1 MGGSIMG
8 KTSAQCVKLPGL
20 SLALLTLATMSFIDT
35 ADARITRIVIEKTTP
50 AFEGTTFGAVGAYEQ
65 LDGTAYGEI
74 DPRNPLNAI
83 IQDLELA
90 PRNARGMVEYSMGIS
105 ILKPLDMSKGNRT
118 LLYETVNRGRKN
130 LPNLNFGGDGAK
142 AGDGFLQREG
152 YTLAW
157 SGWQGD
163 ITTGLKIALPIA
175 VNPDGSPITGRVR
188 AEYTLDESSTTVDVT
203 ARPAYEAA
211 SLDNTGAV
219 LTRRV
224 RQADAR
230 ETIDNSKWAFA
241 DCAGTPFPGKPNAA
255 KVCLDGGF
263 DTNHIYELVYTAKNP
278 TVAGIGF
285 AATRDFVA
293 FLRGDFAA
301 ADPAVVN
308 PIAGAIDNT
317 LIFGSS
323 QSGRWIRT
331 FIHLGFNES
340 ESHKKVIDGAIP
352 HKASNRGAFN
362 VRWAQPTRLSG
373 TQHTEAQYP
382 GQESPQTWDVS
393 VDPIAGVTGGQLE
406 RCRKSQTCPKITA
419 TFTDSEY
426 WQSLMALNTTDAAGK
441 KDVTIPP
448 EVRLYFLAGTQHSG
462 GDQLRQP
469 PSVQPKPPLACQ
481 LPANVNSFFPAQRAL
496 LVALR
501 DWVVSGKE
509 PPASVYPTIAR
520 KSLVSIAHVKFPYVP
535 AADRFSTRDV
545 AAQRVHLDRGSA
557 FREADIAGVMAEPPR
572 AGAAYPLLLPQVD
585 ADGNHID
592 GLRNTA
598 VQVPLGTYTG
608 WNVRKAGFSEGDS
621 CDLLGSFIPFF
632 RTKAERIA
640 AEDPRPSLE
649 ERYPTHDV
657 YVEKVSAAAARL
669 VADRFLLPQDAD
681 LLVSQ
686 AKAAAIP

>member
-1 MGGSIMG
+1 MG
-8 KTSAQCVKLPGL
+8 SAYAANRVKLLGL
-20 SLALLTLATMSFIDT
+20 AMTLLPLLPMGFTGA
-35 ADARITRIVIEKTTP
+35 ADAKITNIVIAKRMP
-50 AFEGTTFGAVGAYEQ
+50 VFEGATFDAVGAYEQ
-65 LDGTAYGEI
+65 LDGTAYGEV
-74 DPRNPLNAI
+74 DPRDPLNAI

-90 PRNARGMVEYSMGIS
+90 PRNARGMVEYSMDIS
-105 ILKPLDMSKGNRT
+105 ILKPIDMSKGNRT

-130 LPNLNFGGDGAK
+130 LPFLNIGGDLTK
-142 AGDGFLQREG
+142 PGDGFLQRPG

-157 SGWQGD
+157 SGWEGD
-163 ITTGLKIALPIA
+163 ITTGIRIALPVA

-188 AEYTLDESSTTVDVT
+188 AEYILTAPAATVNIT
-203 ARPAYEAA
+203 APPAYEAA
-211 SLDNTGAV
+211 SLDNAGAT

-224 RQADAR
+224 HQGDAR
-230 ETIDNSKWAFA
+230 ETIPNSRWAFA
-241 DCAGTPFPGKPNAA
+241 DCSSTPFPGKPNAA

-285 AATRDFVA
+285 AATRDFAA
-293 FLRGDFAA
+293 FLRGDSGAA
-301 ADPAVVN
+301 EASVVN
-308 PIAGAIDNT
+308 PLAGGIDNA

-340 ESHKKVIDGAIP
+340 ETHRRVFDGAIP

-362 VRWAQPTRLSG
+362 VRWAQPNRLSG

-393 VDPIAGVTGGQLE
+393 TDPIAGVTGGQLE
-406 RCRKSQTCPKITA
+406 RCRKSQTCPKITVSY
-419 TFTDSEY
+419 TDSEY
-426 WQSLMALNTTDAAGK
+426 WQAMMALNTSDTAGA
-441 KDVTIPP
+441 KDLAIPP
-448 EVRLYFLAGTQHSG
+448 EVRLYFLAGTQHNAS
-462 GDQLRQP
+462 DPLKQP
-469 PSVQPKPPLACQ
+469 PFVQPKPPLACQ
-481 LPANVNSFFPAQRAL
+481 LPVNSNSFFPAQRAL

-501 DWVVSGKE
+501 DWVASGKE
-509 PPASVYPTIAR
+509 PPASAYPTIAR
-520 KSLVSIAHVKFPYVP
+520 KTLVPIAEVTFPFVP
-535 AADRFSTRDV
+535 ASEFSTRGI
-545 AAQRVHLDRGSA
+545 AARRMHLDRGPD

-572 AGAAYPLLLPQVD
+572 VGTAYPLLVPQVD
-585 ADGNHID
+585 ADGNHTD

-621 CDLLGSFIPFF
+621 CDLVGAFIPFF
-632 RTKAERIA
+632 HTKAERVA
-640 AEDPRPSLE
+640 AGDPRPSLE
-649 ERYPTHDV
+649 ERYPTHES
-657 YVEKVSAAAARL
+657 YVEKVSAAAAKL
-669 VADRFLLPQDAD
+669 VADRFLLAEDAE

>member
-1 MGGSIMG
+1 MDR
-8 KTSAQCVKLPGL
+8 KSAKCVKLLGL
-20 SLALLTLATMSFIDT
+20 SVGLMTLATISFIDT
-35 ADARITRIVIEKTTP
+35 ADARITKIVIEKKTP
-50 AFEGTTFGAVGAYEQ
+50 AFEGATFGPVGAYEQ

-74 DPRNPLNAI
+74 DPRSPLNAI

-90 PRNARGMVEYSMGIS
+90 PRNARGMVEYSMGVS

-130 LPNLNFGGDGAK
+130 LPNLNIGGDGAK

-188 AEYTLDESSTTVDVT
+188 AEYTLTASGATVDVT

-211 SLDNTGAV
+211 SLDNAGAV

-241 DCAGTPFPGKPNAA
+241 DCDSMPFPGKPNAA

-278 TVAGIGF
+278 TVAGIGL

-293 FLRGDFAA
+293 FLRGDSAA
-301 ADPAVVN
+301 ADPVAVN
-308 PIAGAIDNT
+308 PIADAIDNT

-340 ESHKKVIDGAIP
+340 ESHKKVFDGAIP

-426 WQSLMALNTTDAAGK
+426 WQAMMALNTTDAAGE

-481 LPANVNSFFPAQRAL
+481 LPANINSFFPAQRAL

-509 PPASVYPTIAR
+509 PPASAYPTIAR
-520 KSLVSIAHVKFPYVP
+520 KSLVSLAHVKFPYVP
-535 AADRFSTRDV
+535 AAERFSTKDV

-557 FREADIAGVMAEPPR
+557 FREADVSGVMAEPPR
-572 AGAAYPLLLPQVD
+572 AGATYPLLLPQVD

-640 AEDPRPSLE
+640 AEDPRLSLE

-657 YVEKVSAAAARL
+657 YIEKVSAAAARL

>member
-1 MGGSIMG
+1 MG
-8 KTSAQCVKLPGL
+8 KAYAKRVKLLGL
-20 SLALLTLATMSFIDT
+20 AAALLPLVTMGLTGT
-35 ADARITRIVIEKTTP
+35 ADARITRVVIAKKTP
-50 AFEGTTFGAVGAYEQ
+50 AFEGATFGAVGAYEQ

-74 DPRNPLNAI
+74 DPRDPLNAI
-83 IQDLELA
+83 IQDVELA

-105 ILKPLDMSKGNRT
+105 ILKPVDMSKANRT

-130 LPNLNFGGDGAK
+130 LPFLNIGGDAAK
-142 AGDGFLQREG
+142 AGDGFLQHEG

-157 SGWQGD
+157 SGWEGD

-175 VNPDGSPITGRVR
+175 INPDGSPITGRVR
-188 AEYTLDESSTTVDVT
+188 GEYILTAATTTVNVS
-203 ARPAYEAA
+203 APPAYEAA
-211 SLDNTGAV
+211 SLDNAGAI

-224 RQADAR
+224 HQRDAR

-241 DCAGTPFPGKPNAA
+241 DCTGTPFPGKPNAG

-263 DTNHIYELVYTAKNP
+263 DSDHIYELVYTAKNP
-278 TVAGIGF
+278 TVAGMGF
-285 AATRDFVA
+285 AATRDFAA
-293 FLRGDFAA
+293 FLRGDVTVV
-301 ADPAVVN
+301 DSPALVN
-308 PIAGAIDNT
+308 PVADGIDNA

-340 ESHKKVIDGAIP
+340 ESHKEVFDGAIP

-362 VRWAQPTRLSG
+362 VRWGQPNRLSG

-393 VDPIAGVTGGQLE
+393 TDPIANVTGGQLE
-406 RCRKSQTCPKITA
+406 RCRKSRTCPKITA
-419 TFTDSEY
+419 TFTDTEY
-426 WQSLMALNTTDAAGK
+426 WQAMMALNTTDAAGE
-441 KDVTIPP
+441 KDFAIPP
-448 EVRLYFLAGTQHSG
+448 EVRLYFFAGTQHGG
-462 GDQLRQP
+462 GDQLKQP
-469 PSVQPKPPLACQ
+469 PFVQPKPPLACQ
-481 LPANVNSFFPAQRAL
+481 LPVNSNSFFPQQRAL
-496 LVALR
+496 LVDLR

-509 PPASVYPTIAR
+509 PPPSAYPTIAR
-520 KSLVSIAHVKFPYVP
+520 QSLVPVAKVKFPYVP
-535 AADRFSTRDV
+535 ASNFSKQGV
-545 AAQRVHLDRGSA
+545 AVQRKHLDRGPA
-557 FREADIAGVMAEPPR
+557 FNETDITGVMAEPPR
-572 AGAAYPLLLPQVD
+572 AGAPYPLLLPQVD
-585 ADGNHID
+585 ADGNHVD

-608 WNVRKAGFSEGDS
+608 WNVRKKGFSEGDS
-621 CDLLGSFIPFF
+621 CDLIGAFIPFF
-632 RTKAERIA
+632 RTKAERMA

-657 YVEKVSAAAARL
+657 YVEKVSAAAAKL

-681 LLVSQ
+681 LIVSQ

>member
-1 MGGSIMG
+1 MGAIMG
-8 KTSAQCVKLPGL
+8 KRSANCVKRSGLP
-20 SLALLTLATMSFIDT
+20 LALLTLATLGFADT
-35 ADARITRIVIEKTTP
+35 ADARITRIVIAQRTP
-50 AFEGTTFGAVGAYEQ
+50 VFEGATFGAAGAYEQ

-74 DPRNPLNAI
+74 DPRDPLNAI
-83 IQDLELA
+83 IQDLALA
-90 PRNARGMVEYSMGIS
+90 PRNARSMIDYSMDIS
-105 ILKPLDMSKGNRT
+105 ILKPVDMSKGNRT

-130 LPNLNFGGDGAK
+130 LPFLNIGGDNDAK

-157 SGWQGD
+157 SGWEGD
-163 ITTGLKIALPIA
+163 ITSGVKIALPVA

-188 AEYTLDESSTTVDVT
+188 AEYTLTAASPTVNVT

-211 SLDNTGAV
+211 SLDNAGAV
-219 LTRRV
+219 LTQRV
-224 RQADAR
+224 RQGDAR
-230 ETIDNSKWAFA
+230 ETIDNSRWAFA
-241 DCAGTPFPGKPNAA
+241 DCANVPFPGKPNAG
-255 KVCLDGGF
+255 KVCLEGGF
-263 DTNHIYELVYTAKNP
+263 DTDHIYELVYTAKNP
-278 TVAGIGF
+278 TVAGIGL
-285 AATRDFVA
+285 AATRDFAA
-293 FLRGDFAA
+293 FLRGDSGA
-301 ADPAVVN
+301 ADPAAVN
-308 PIAGAIDNT
+308 PVAGSIDNA

-323 QSGRWIRT
+323 QSGRWIRS

-340 ESHKKVIDGAIP
+340 ESHKKVFDGAIP

-419 TFTDSEY
+419 TYTDTEY
-426 WQSLMALNTTDAAGK
+426 WQSLMALNTADGE
-441 KDVTIPP
+441 KDFAIPP

-462 GDQLRQP
+462 GNPLRQP
-469 PSVQPKPPLACQ
+469 PAVQPKPPAACQ
-481 LPANVNSFFPAQRAL
+481 LPANTNSFFPAQRAL

-509 PPASVYPTIAR
+509 PPASTYATIAK
-520 KSLVSIAHVKFPYVP
+520 KSLVSVADVKFPYVP
-535 AADRFSTRDV
+535 ASGKFSTRGV
-545 AAQRVHLDRGSA
+545 AAQRVHLDRGPD
-557 FREADIAGVMAEPPR
+557 FREADISGVMAEPPR

-585 ADGNHID
+585 ADGNHTD

-669 VADRFLLPQDAD
+669 VADRFLLPQDAE

-686 AKAAAIP
+686 AKAAAVP

>member
-1 MGGSIMG
+1 MG
-8 KTSAQCVKLPGL
+8 KTSATCVKPLGV
-20 SLALLTLATMSFIDT
+20 SVGLLTLATLGFIDA
-35 ADARITRIVIEKTTP
+35 ADAKITKIVIAQKAP
-50 AFEGTTFGAVGAYEQ
+50 AFDGATFGAAGAYEQ

-74 DPRNPLNAI
+74 DPRDPLNAI
-83 IQDLELA
+83 IQDIALA
-90 PRNARGMVEYSMGIS
+90 PRNARGMVEYSMDIS
-105 ILKPLDMSKGNRT
+105 ILKPVDMSKSNRS

-130 LPNLNFGGDGAK
+130 LPNLNIGGDRDK
-142 AGDGFLQREG
+142 VGDGFLQREG
-152 YTLAW
+152 YTMAW

-163 ITTGLKIALPIA
+163 ITSGIRIALPVA
-175 VNPDGSPITGRVR
+175 VNADGSPITGRVR
-188 AEYTLDESSTTVDVT
+188 AEYTLDESSASVDVT
-203 ARPAYEAA
+203 SRPAYEAA
-211 SLDNTGAV
+211 SLDNAGAV

-224 RQADAR
+224 RQGDAR
-230 ETIDNSKWAFA
+230 ETIDNSQWAFA
-241 DCAGTPFPGKPNAA
+241 DCGNTPFPGKPSAS
-255 KVCLDGGF
+255 KVCLQGGF

-285 AATRDFVA
+285 AATRDFAA
-293 FLRGDFAA
+293 FLRGDATA
-301 ADPAVVN
+301 ADPAAVSPV
-308 PIAGAIDNT
+308 AGAIDHT

-340 ESHKKVIDGAIP
+340 ESHKKVFDGAIP

-393 VDPIAGVTGGQLE
+393 TDPIAKVTGGQLE

-419 TFTDSEY
+419 TYTDSEY
-426 WQSLMALNTTDAAGK
+426 WQSLMALNTADGE
-441 KDVTIPP
+441 KDFAIPP

-462 GDQLRQP
+462 GDQLRQAP
-469 PSVQPKPPLACQ
+469 AVQPKPPAACQ
-481 LPANVNSFFPAQRAL
+481 LPANTNSFFPAQRAL

-501 DWVVSGKE
+501 DWVAGNKE
-509 PPASVYPTIAR
+509 PPASVYPTIAG
-520 KSLVSIAHVKFPYVP
+520 KSLVSLEHVKFPYVP
-535 AADRFSTRDV
+535 ASGKFSVQGV
-545 AAQRVHLDRGSA
+545 AAQRLHLDRGPD
-557 FREADIAGVMAEPPR
+557 FREADVSGVMAEPPR
-572 AGAAYPLLLPQVD
+572 MGAAYPLLLPKVD
-585 ADGNHID
+585 ADGNPVD

-598 VQVPLGTYTG
+598 VQVPIGTHTG

-632 RTKAERIA
+632 RTKAERVA

-649 ERYPTHDV
+649 ERYPTHNV

-669 VADRFLLPQDAD
+669 VADRFLLPQDAE
-681 LLVSQ
+681 LIVSQ
-686 AKAAAIP
+686 AKEAAVP